1 MKFLLVRLYWYK
13 LNSMS
18 TCLSSNHFQ
27 QNKTFQH
34 SPVHWL
40 WNQRLHGSRKSLVS
54 LSILVWIRHF
64 TSFFLFLLHN
74 FFHNHFNLKSEIE
87 CPTNLSKI
95 CNGKHVIDILVA
107 RDWCRQWGVD
117 ISTTLQF
124 PQDVK
129 WKTIF
134 SWKTELTALCQTHK
148 DVAVYSITYE
158 LMFIPIFEFLQFN
171 RSKYATTTISIFLAS
186 ISSPPK

>member
-18 TCLSSNHFQ
+18 TCLSSNHFPTKQ
-27 QNKTFQH
+27 TNIFQH

-40 WNQRLHGSRKSLVS
+40 WNQWLHGSRKSLVPFT
-54 LSILVWIRHF
+54 ILVWIRYF
-64 TSFFLFLLHN
+64 TSFFLFLLHY

-95 CNGKHVIDILVA
+95 CNGNHVIDILVA

-117 ISTTLQF
+117 ISTTLQYSTRCEMKNYF
-124 PQDVK
+124 LVENWTDSFVSS
-129 WKTIF
+129 THSCCGIF
-134 SWKTELTALCQTHK
+134 NN
-148 DVAVYSITYE
+148 VRINVY
-158 LMFIPIFEFLQFN
+158 FNFWIPPIQ
-171 RSKYATTTISIFLAS
+171 
-186 ISSPPK
+186 